1 MGMQC
6 FQRGTSVPANLSL
19 VAILDD
25 AEKYGFSVRH
35 RTIVESVVIGLTKRT
50 GFDWRELDMLEET
63 DVIIEN
69 IRNAICTVTG
79 YIPPRRPYPEDEMD
93 PVQ

>member
-1 MGMQC
+1 
-6 FQRGTSVPANLSL
+6 
-19 VAILDD
+19 
-25 AEKYGFSVRH
+25 
-35 RTIVESVVIGLTKRT
+35 
-50 GFDWRELDMLEET
+50 MLEET

-93 PVQ
+93 PAQ

>member
-1 MGMQC
+1 MVAWSSACGLSSTCSILCIGCC
-6 FQRGTSVPANLSL
+6 FSTFFCQRS
-19 VAILDD
+19 
-25 AEKYGFSVRH
+25 R
-35 RTIVESVVIGLTKRT
+35 KRT